1 MKLHKEDTL
10 IDDRRRVERDVVVE
24 ADPDEVWEALT
35 DEGRLEEWLAP
46 DVELDPVEGGELSV
60 RDDDGERHGT
70 VETVAERERLAFTW
84 ERPEQGPSL
93 VEFTIEAVPAGT
105 RVVVVETSLVPGETF
120 APTASA
126 NWGAALP
133 RLRRTLLLVFA

>member
-60 RDDDGERHGT
+60 RDDDGERNGT
-70 VETVAERERLAFTW
+70 VETVEERERLAFTW

-126 NWGAALP
+126 RWGAALP
-133 RLRRTLLLVFA
+133 RLRRSLLLVFA